1 MGGGDEDRN
10 HEEKKVEVE
19 GEEENMMKEEDEGE
33 GEGEGEE
40 GYEGLLQAKAKGCLW
55 FDQLQRFIPVQTLYS
70 YAVPRII
77 CIGEESSGKS
87 STLERI
93 AEMSFFPTDRHLCTR
108 MPIELRMRH
117 QNGNIIK
124 EKVGNPHVSSYVLMH
139 LIRGPDST
147 LPDDLNNGP
156 FSAADVAPKV
166 KEWMFSIVESN
177 SQDSGQPVGVTDD
190 RLVIELYSTR
200 KISTFTRIHI
210 ECVCMYYNE
219 PFYSLVV
226 V

>member
-1 MGGGDEDRN
+1 MGGGDED
-10 HEEKKVEVE
+10 HDQEEKKIEEVNKMKVE
-19 GEEENMMKEEDEGE
+19 EEDEI
-33 GEGEGEE
+33 
-40 GYEGLLQAKAKGCLW
+40 YEGLLQAKAKGCLW

-108 MPIELRMRH
+108 MPIELRMRY

-124 EKVGNPHVSSYVLMH
+124 EKVGNPHASSYVLMH
-139 LIRGPDST
+139 LIRGPNSK
-147 LPDDLNNGP
+147 LSDDVNNGP
-156 FSAADVAPKV
+156 FSAADVATKV
-166 KEWMFSIVESN
+166 KEWMFSIVEGN
-177 SQDSGQPVGVTDD
+177 GQDSGHPVGVTDD

-200 KISTFTRIHI
+200 KISTFARIYI
-210 ECVCMYYNE
+210 ECVCVVCVCIIMNHFI
-219 PFYSLVV
+219 PFWLSRFGLN
-226 V
+226 